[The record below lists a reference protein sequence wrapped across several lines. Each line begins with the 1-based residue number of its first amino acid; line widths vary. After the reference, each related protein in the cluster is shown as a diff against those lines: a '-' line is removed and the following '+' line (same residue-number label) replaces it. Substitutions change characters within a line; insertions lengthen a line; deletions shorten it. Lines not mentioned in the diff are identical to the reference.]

1 VDLAHHQPFNEHN
14 SVGIGGVGMDISGM
28 FSEDEEF
35 KPSGMLLVWFVS
47 RTTTPTTTIL
57 WPFVRDYPGEPVP
70 EGTFTHSPILIIIQ
84 LEPLITSS
92 IYHDP

>member
-1 VDLAHHQPFNEHN
+1 MDLAHHQPFNEHN

-28 FSEDEEF
+28 FAEDEEF

-57 WPFVRDYPGEPVP
+57 RPFVRDYPGEAVP
-70 EGTFTHSPILIIIQ
+70 EGTFTHSP
-84 LEPLITSS
+84 S
-92 IYHDP
+92 